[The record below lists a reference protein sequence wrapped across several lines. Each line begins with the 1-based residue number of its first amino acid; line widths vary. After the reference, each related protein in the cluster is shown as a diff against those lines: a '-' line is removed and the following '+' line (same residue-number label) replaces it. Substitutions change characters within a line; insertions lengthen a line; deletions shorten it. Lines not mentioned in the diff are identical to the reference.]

1 MKIVAIITAG
11 GSGKRLPGKVKKQ
24 FLLLDNL
31 PLLYRS
37 ILPFYEINLID
48 KIIISLP
55 KDEFENEKNAIPKF
69 FDKKEFAFVVGGKE
83 RQDSIFNALKACGE
97 NTDLVLIH
105 DGVRPLIK
113 KNTILDLIDLA
124 EKYDVAIPVSPVKN
138 TIKKIA
144 DGFVEETVPRENL
157 VNVFTPQVFDYQM
170 IMRFYEKAKDENK
183 YFTDDAG
190 ICEYYHQKIKCYLT
204 DSENIK
210 ITDKLDLIIAEQILN
225 KRKKEMKNE

>member
-37 ILPFYEINLID
+37 VLPFYELDKID
-48 KIIISLP
+48 KILISLP
-55 KDEFENEKNAIPKF
+55 KDEFEEEKNKIAKF
-69 FDKKEFAFVVGGKE
+69 FHKKKFGFVVGGKE
-83 RQDSIFNALKACGE
+83 RQDSIYNALDACDKD
-97 NTDLVLIH
+97 TDLVLIH

-113 KNTILDLIDLA
+113 KKTIQNLIDLA
-124 EKYDVAIPVSPVKN
+124 QKYGAAIPVAPVKN
-138 TIKKIA
+138 TIKKIR
-144 DGFVEETVPRENL
+144 DGFIEETIPRENL
-157 VNVFTPQVFDYQM
+157 VNVFTPQVFNYRIIMKLYQ
-170 IMRFYEKAKDENK
+170 KAKAENL

-190 ICEYYHQKIKCYLT
+190 IYEHYHHKIKCLIT

-210 ITDKLDLIIAEQILN
+210 ITDKFDLQIAEQIFN
-225 KRKKEMKNE
+225 QRKKEMNNE